1 MKLGSGRA
9 TAKAG
14 KPVTVRT
21 RFTAAARHAL
31 AHDKRATLTLTMA
44 APGVPKT
51 RAAVTIKR

>member
-1 MKLGSGRA
+1 M
-9 TAKAG
+9 
-14 KPVTVRT
+14 TVRT